1 MRTET
6 KEFFDYTKSLPFK
19 DITHFWDIPYKEM
32 LDEVKSVDE
41 KYWRRPFDAD
51 NNQIDRMK
59 LDDSES
65 VNHYPG
71 LKGDLVEAH
80 GWKSLC
86 FLNETGDS
94 KDQITRFPPV
104 FNTAGDYKETLKYFL
119 NNRKWTNVAEFSPT
133 LVKFFKEVISKYM
146 HVGQIFVTRLEGGGV
161 ITEHNDIPEDSKHLL
176 DGEQVHM
183 FDMLNTFNLCL
194 NHVKSCYSVFDNKV
208 MPAYDGCLRWT
219 NVGKK
224 HWVVNMNR
232 KPQYQIIWQGI
243 YKKQFRQ
250 LVMENK

>member
-1 MRTET
+1 
-6 KEFFDYTKSLPFK
+6 
-19 DITHFWDIPYKEM
+19 
-32 LDEVKSVDE
+32 
-41 KYWRRPFDAD
+41 
-51 NNQIDRMK
+51 MK
-59 LDDSES
+59 LDDEQS

-71 LKGDLVEAH
+71 LTGDLIEAH

-86 FLNETGDS
+86 FLNETGNS
-94 KDQITRFPPV
+94 KDQINRFPAV
-104 FNTAGDYKETLKYFL
+104 FNTAGDYKATLKYFL
-119 NNRKWTNVAEFSPT
+119 DNRKWTNVAEFSPT
-133 LVKFFKEVISKYM
+133 LVKFFKEVINKYM

-161 ITEHNDIPEDSKHLL
+161 ITEHNDVPEDTKHLL
-176 DGEQVHM
+176 GGEQVHM

-194 NHVKSCYSVFDNKV
+194 NHVESCYGVFDNKII
-208 MPAYDGCLRWT
+208 PAYDGCLRWT

-243 YKKQFRQ
+243 YKKDFRR